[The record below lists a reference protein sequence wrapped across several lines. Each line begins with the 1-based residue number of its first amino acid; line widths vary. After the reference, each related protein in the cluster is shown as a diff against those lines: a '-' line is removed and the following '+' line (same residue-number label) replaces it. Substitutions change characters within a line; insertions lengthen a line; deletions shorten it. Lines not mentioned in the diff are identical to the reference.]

1 MKTCPNCGK
10 ANAPAAKFCGG
21 CGTSLEN
28 VQNVESAAP
37 VGTVHPQR
45 ASSVPMAQNGKSKS
59 RLLVQIALGILAT
72 AGAVG
77 VIVFAMDSEGK
88 AESEAIHN
96 AWIGKS
102 IVSSILSAN
111 FEREACGKS
120 DLWPVKGSWRSSTD
134 YFKSLNESDALDG
147 ISEDWLF
154 EVKWFCLAGI
164 AGEDGYMP
172 FLWSSNLELNNEDL
186 VVSVDSDQISNWSG
200 KVHGTDPVVIVR
212 QNGDVEV
219 VKPKD
224 LSDKV
229 FFGETAP
236 IHPEKL
242 EILNP

>member
-1 MKTCPNCGK
+1 MPI
-10 ANAPAAKFCGG
+10 
-21 CGTSLEN
+21 
-28 VQNVESAAP
+28 
-37 VGTVHPQR
+37 
-45 ASSVPMAQNGKSKS
+45 AQNGKSKS
-59 RLLVQIALGILAT
+59 HLLVQIALGILAT

-88 AESEAIHN
+88 AESKAKHN
-96 AWIGKS
+96 AFCFGRP
-102 IVSSILSAN
+102 IVRSILSAN

-120 DLWPVKGSWRSSTD
+120 DLWPVKGSWRSSTA
-134 YFKSLNESDALDG
+134 YFQSLNESDSLDG
-147 ISEDWLF
+147 ISEECLF
-154 EVKWFCLAGI
+154 AVKWCCLAGI
-164 AGEDGYMP
+164 AQEDGQMP
-172 FLWSSNLELNNEDL
+172 FLWSSNLELNDEDI
-186 VVSVDSDQISNWSG
+186 VAFVDSDKITNWSG